1 MENKER
7 FWLIVCIILSAILS
21 TSALWWV
28 MWFLAGVV

>member
-1 MENKER
+1 MSSKEK

-28 MWFLAGVV
+28 MWVVAGVV